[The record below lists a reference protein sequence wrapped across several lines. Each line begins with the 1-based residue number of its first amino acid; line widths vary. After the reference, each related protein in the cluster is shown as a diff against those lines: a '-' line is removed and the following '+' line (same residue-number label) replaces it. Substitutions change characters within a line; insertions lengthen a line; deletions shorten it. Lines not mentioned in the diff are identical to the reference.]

1 MTGWLQS
8 LVLTFIPLFIVMDS
22 FGNLPYVIQVTE
34 GLPSD
39 QQHRIIH
46 IATITAALIGL
57 VFLFFGRLILTA
69 MSISVGSFAIA
80 CGIVLMVFSVRYLLT
95 GQSVEMVHDKFI
107 AISPLGTPLMAG
119 PAIITTLILLSLQ
132 YNIYI
137 VLVSFALNLLVAWGI
152 FHGKNKIMS
161 LLGKGGLKAIGNV
174 FNLLLAAIAVSM
186 ILRGLT
192 LLGVI
197 Q

>member
-1 MTGWLQS
+1 MSDWLKS
-8 LVLTFIPLFIVMDS
+8 LVLTFIPLFIVMDAL
-22 FGNLPYVIQVTE
+22 GNLPYVIEVTE
-34 GLPSD
+34 GLPSQ

-46 IATITAALIGL
+46 TATFTAALIGL

-69 MSISVGSFAIA
+69 MSISVGYFAIA
-80 CGIVLMVFSVRYLLT
+80 CGIVLMMFSIRFLLT
-95 GQSVEMVHDKFI
+95 GQSVEMVHDKFL
-107 AISPLGTPLMAG
+107 AISPLGTPLLAG

-137 VLVSFALNLLVAWGI
+137 VLISFALNLAVAWGV
-152 FHGKNKIMS
+152 FHGKNKIMG

-186 ILRGLT
+186 VLRGLT
-192 LLGVI
+192 LLGFI
-197 Q
+197 K